1 MSYHPLHDKIVV
13 KLVNETEVRASG
25 LHIPVANTSNTTAK
39 QGEVIAVGPGRI
51 TANGELVPTTVK
63 VGDVVFFNSYESTE
77 LPASGNDKISVV
89 SEQSVYVI
97 KG

>member
-1 MSYHPLHDKIVV
+1 MSYQPLHDKIVV
-13 KLVNETEVRASG
+13 ELVNETEVRASG
-25 LHIPVANTSNTTAK
+25 LHIPAANTSNTTAK
-39 QGEVIAVGPGRI
+39 QGKVIAVGTGRI
-51 TANGELVPTTVK
+51 TANGELVPMSVK

-77 LPASGNDKISVV
+77 LPTNGDKKVSVV